1 MKKFLLLLIFNN
13 LLLANSLELVDDGIK
28 LLKGEKIIS
37 TITKSNQILKIAKLS
52 KITEQ
57 MLSSRKITNIQD
69 LLQLAVKENRVSFSK
84 QFVYIKTFKEMENGD
99 KLLLKCLQ
107 NSACDLSKYHS
118 LMTKSPLHI
127 TIASKYPTLSL
138 AQINHKVGAI
148 NETLMNKYFKSTG
161 WIKLEGEVGRNGIDG
176 LFIKRKNA
184 VISDVIIAE
193 SKYNKS
199 GLQHTQHGKQMTNQW
214 ILKKLEVLQAKY
226 PKNLEYKIIEQHVK
240 NDNYRALL
248 WNLKTT
254 ENKLLISLTKIHDKN
269 GAISTSAL
277 KGNEKMKIN
286 FFRNRDIDIKNPQN
300 SFQEKIISWYKA
312 ELRGV

>member
-1 MKKFLLLLIFNN
+1 MKKFLQLLIFSN
-13 LLLANSLELVDDGIK
+13 LLLGNSLELIEDGVKII
-28 LLKGEKIIS
+28 KGEKVIS
-37 TITKSNQILKIAKLS
+37 TITESSQILKVAKLS
-52 KITEQ
+52 KVTEQ
-57 MLSSRKITNIQD
+57 ILSNTKVTNIQN
-69 LLQLAVKENRVSFSK
+69 LLHLAVKEQRVSFTK
-84 QFVYIKTFKEMENGD
+84 QFLYIKTFKNIQNGD
-99 KLLLKCLQ
+99 RLLLQCLK
-107 NSACDLSKYHS
+107 NSACDLANYSS
-118 LMTKSPLHI
+118 LMNKSPLHI
-127 TIASKYPTLSL
+127 TLASKYPTLTL
-138 AQINHKVGAI
+138 AQINNKVGAI

-161 WIKLEGEVGRNGIDG
+161 WTKIEGEVGRNGIDG
-176 LFIKRKNA
+176 LFIKRKNG
-184 VISDVIIAE
+184 VVSDVIIAE

-226 PKNLEYKIIEQHVK
+226 PKNLDYKIIEQHVK

-286 FFRNRDIDIKNPQN
+286 FFRNRDIDIQNPQN
-300 SFQEKIISWYKA
+300 SFQEKVISWYKV
-312 ELRGV
+312 EI

>member
-1 MKKFLLLLIFNN
+1 MKKILLLLLFNKF
-13 LLLANSLELVDDGIK
+13 LLANSLEFVDDGVKII
-28 LLKGEKIIS
+28 KGEKVIS
-37 TITKSNQILKIAKLS
+37 TITESSQILKVAKLS
-52 KITEQ
+52 KVTEQ
-57 MLSSRKITNIQD
+57 MLGNTKVTNIQD
-69 LLQLAVKENRVSFSK
+69 LLQLAVKEQRIGFTK
-84 QFVYIKTFKEMENGD
+84 QFLYIKTFKNIKNGD
-99 KLLLKCLQ
+99 RLLFQCLK
-107 NSACDLSKYHS
+107 NSACDLANYSS
-118 LMTKSPLHI
+118 LMNKSPLHI
-127 TIASKYPTLSL
+127 TLASKYPTLTL
-138 AQINHKVGAI
+138 AQINNKVGAI

-161 WIKLEGEVGRNGIDG
+161 WTKIEGEVGRNGIDG
-176 LFIKRKNA
+176 LFIKRKNG
-184 VISDVIIAE
+184 VVSDVIIAE

-226 PKNLEYKIIEQHVK
+226 PKNLDYKIIEQHVK

-269 GAISTSAL
+269 GAISISAL

-286 FFRNRDIDIKNPQN
+286 FFRNRDIDIQNPQN

-312 ELRGV
+312 EL